1 MKGRYDILIIGG
13 GIIGS
18 SLAMSLADK
27 KPGRIAILDPDL
39 SGIYSSS
46 ENNAGGVRATWWDE
60 VNIHL
65 SLHSIKFFEKIAGDV
80 GFRQAGYLWLHGSD
94 TWRKAETMIAFQ
106 NRFGLNIE
114 DLSPADI
121 TKRIP
126 EIDNISDIAG
136 ATFSPMDGLINPNLL
151 RNYYRKIAAEMG
163 VEFLDR
169 ILVKRIIL
177 MDKRV
182 IGVECARLA
191 EPDEIVLEEILKSGR
206 PYGHYTNEMYGCDI
220 LINTA
225 GAWAPA
231 IARMYGSDLPSHPLR
246 RQVSVTH
253 SPDVDLSGYGMIVDT
268 SGIYFHPEAGNIL
281 AGYSIPDEPPGY
293 NFKYDGYDFFL
304 KEIWPRLYNRISRLE
319 RLRHIRGWAGLY
331 EVSKDKSAIIGSVS
345 GLYNVYEAH
354 SFSGRGVMQSYAAG
368 LALAELIIDGRYLT
382 VDLTPLSGSRFKEGR
397 EMPEVLHI

>member
-1 MKGRYDILIIGG
+1 MKDRYDILIIGG

-18 SLAMSLADK
+18 SIAMSIANK
-27 KPGRIAILDPDL
+27 KGGRIAILDPDL
-39 SGIYSSS
+39 SGIFSSS

-80 GFRQAGYLWLHGSD
+80 GFRQDGYLWLHGSD
-94 TWRKAETMIAFQ
+94 TWRKAKTMIAFQ

-121 TKRIP
+121 TRRIP

-151 RNYYRKIAAEMG
+151 RNYYRKRAEEMG

-182 IGVECARLA
+182 IGVECARLMA
-191 EPDEIVLEEILKSGR
+191 PDEIVLEEILTSGR
-206 PYGHYTNEMYGCDI
+206 PYGHYTNEMYGCNV

-225 GAWAPA
+225 GAWAPT
-231 IARMYGSDLPSHPLR
+231 ISRMYDSDLPSYPLR

-268 SGIYFHPEAGNIL
+268 SGLYFHPEAGNIL

-319 RLRHIRGWAGLY
+319 RLGHIRGWAGLY
-331 EVSKDKSAIIGSVS
+331 EVSKDKSAIIGRVS
-345 GLYNVYEAH
+345 GLDNVYEAH

-382 VDLTPLSGSRFKEGR
+382 VDLTSLSGSRFKEGK